1 MVGLM
6 ARPKKLPTKVVRI
19 DAVTILK
26 AKRNAKRKGMSL
38 PDYLAW
44 RLSR

>member
-1 MVGLM
+1 MVGIM

-19 DAVTILK
+19 NTFVIKK
-26 AKRNAKRKGMSL
+26 AKKNAKKRNMSL

-44 RLSR
+44 RLSK

>member
-1 MVGLM
+1 MVILM

-19 DAVTILK
+19 NAIILNR
-26 AKRNAKRKGMSL
+26 ARRNAKRRKMSL

-44 RLSR
+44 RLSK

>member
-1 MVGLM
+1 M
-6 ARPKKLPTKVVRI
+6 ARPKKFPTKVVRI
-19 DAVTILK
+19 NADILLEEKRK
-26 AKRNAKRKGMSL
+26 AKQRKMSL

>member
-1 MVGLM
+1 M

-19 DAVTILK
+19 NAITLLK
-26 AKRNAKRKGMSL
+26 EKKKAKRKGMSL
-38 PDYLAW
+38 PDYLNW

>member
-1 MVGLM
+1 M
-6 ARPKKLPTKVVRI
+6 ARPRKLPTKVVRI
-19 DAVTILK
+19 NVKTILDAKRK
-26 AKRNAKRKGMSL
+26 AKKKGMSL

>member
-1 MVGLM
+1 M

-19 DAVTILK
+19 NATTLLK
-26 AKRNAKRKGMSL
+26 EKKKAKRKGMSL

-44 RLSR
+44 RLSK

>member
-1 MVGLM
+1 M

-19 DAVTILK
+19 DATIIK
-26 AKRNAKRKGMSL
+26 RARRNAKRRKMSL

-44 RLSR
+44 RLTK

>member
-1 MVGLM
+1 MVNLM

-19 DAVTILK
+19 NSAIILR
-26 AKRNAKRKGMSL
+26 AKRNAKKRKMSL

-44 RLSR
+44 RLSK